1 MASSADVYVFGDQ
14 STPVLD
20 KLQALV
26 RVKDNALLTSF
37 LGEAFLAV
45 RREIVSLSSLERK
58 SIPEAESLSLLLEG
72 VRRSEPH
79 AALDSAFV
87 CIYEIGYYIDYLARS
102 DKQHPSASPSFL
114 LGICTG
120 SIAAAAVSCAK
131 DVFEISRLG
140 VEAATVAFRLG
151 MHVRRRAENLGY
163 STPSSW
169 SMILSSNQEELVSE
183 ALQQFSNEKNL
194 TPSTRPYIS
203 AIGPGFTT
211 ISGPPSILE
220 SLKASDAFSGK
231 RLYPAPIYGPYH
243 NSSAYSESSL
253 DNTLASIL
261 QDIEFLENKMLIPI
275 ISCASG
281 SRLHQLSFG
290 DLLDDVLSSALSQ
303 QIRMDLVTDA
313 LLETISG
320 TEATLI
326 PVNAQTTV
334 CSLSDWLAKRGA
346 TTLMGPTLESMAKD
360 RAEPQVA
367 PGDDNKIAIIG
378 FSGRFPEADNL
389 DEFWDLLIRGLDVHK
404 PVPEERFA
412 RDHYDPT
419 GQRKNTS
426 QVQYGCWLKS
436 AGHFDTQ
443 FFHMSPKEA
452 IQTDPAQRL
461 ALLTAYEAL
470 EMAGVVPDRTPSTQR
485 NRVGVYYGTT
495 SNDWGEVNSSQDV
508 DTYYIPGANRAF
520 IPGRVNYFFKF
531 TGPSIA
537 VDTACSS
544 SLAAINLAITS
555 LKNRDCDTAIA
566 GGTNV
571 MTNPDNF
578 AGLDRGHFLSRTG
591 NCKAF
596 DDGADGYCR
605 ADGIGT
611 LILKRLPDAIADS
624 DPIFGVILGAHT
636 NHSAESVSITR
647 PLADAQEYL
656 FKKLLNETGIHP
668 HDVSYV
674 EMHGTGT
681 QAGDAVEMRS
691 VLNSFAFDHS
701 RPRDKSLY
709 LGSVKA
715 NVGHA
720 ESASGVLAIIKVLLM
735 MQKNTIP
742 PHCGIK
748 TKINQ
753 GFPKDLD
760 HRGVRI
766 ALKDSVEW
774 TRPEGGKRRVLVN
787 NFSAAG
793 GNTSLLLE
801 DAPAVHP
808 ARQHQDV
815 DVRTEHVVAVSARST
830 KALEEN
836 LKALEAFIANSW
848 APEGDLLSQL
858 SYTTTARRVHHS
870 RRVAFVTNG
879 LDDLRKSLL
888 KASAAAGQV
897 KGIPAVSPKV
907 GFLFTGQGAQETA
920 MAIGYY
926 KSFSS
931 FRSDIHQLDSIATL
945 QGLPSVLPLIHGTT
959 PVEDLSAVIVQLGT
973 CIIQIAL
980 ARFCI
985 SLGITPQYVIGHSL
999 GEYAALQ
1006 IAGVLSVND
1015 AIFLCGHR
1023 AALLDKKCTAY
1034 THGMVAVKAAAD
1046 DLRQHI
1052 SSDLKVEIACV
1063 NGAEDTVLS
1072 GPNADIESLCG
1083 KLTQAG
1089 YKLHKLEIPFAFH
1102 SSQVDPIL
1110 DDLEELASQV
1120 EFHEPKLP
1128 IVSPLLCTLLTGD
1141 TLGPQYIRRHC
1152 RETVDFLSAIK
1163 MAEAQ
1168 GIMDRSGMCIEIGA
1182 HPILTR
1188 MVKSIIGQE
1197 FRCLASLRRK
1207 EDHFKTLADSL
1218 CALHL
1223 AGFSVNWDEYHRDF
1237 ASSRNVLQL
1246 PKYSWQLANYWM
1258 QYKYSWCLTK
1268 GDEPVETTA
1277 IGVPVQARALR
1288 LSDSVHNVIEQVHGD
1303 KRSSITGES
1312 DMHDPSLLAIAQNHR
1327 VNNLTMAPSTLFAD
1341 IAFTLAKHLIENHGL
1356 DTQTNLPS
1364 INNMAVEKA
1373 LIVGETG
1380 PQLFRASLDM
1390 DWTSMHGSVR
1400 IFSVNASG
1408 KQTTLHAVCDV
1419 AVENP
1424 STHRES
1430 WQSHA
1435 YLIQRGIKQ
1444 LVQGASDGS
1453 AHMMRR
1459 GLLYKIFSNSVQYGS
1474 AFQGIE
1480 QVWFDSEGLEGTGK
1494 VFMPSGKD
1502 TFALN
1507 PYCCDSLGHITGF
1520 IMNCSDSLD
1529 LDDHVYINHGWRTLR
1544 LVEPYQCDVQ
1554 YQTYVKMQAVGSDD
1568 STYSGDVHV
1577 LRDGKIIGI
1586 CGGVTFKKVARKVL
1600 EMLLPKPSGAKAKH
1614 GAVKHVAPEP
1624 IKHAVLTPPS
1634 TTSHSLGTVSPPE
1647 QTESP
1652 VGSASGLVQKA
1663 LEIIADE
1670 IGVDISDLTDST
1682 LLADLGVDS
1691 LMSLT
1696 ILGNFREELDLDIP
1710 AAQFYEFSTVQ
1721 DLKSFLGAND
1731 QDFSSS
1737 NSEAESSASSAAST
1751 SPSDHG
1757 DDVVEVKP
1765 VVAEIPRSTS
1775 TILQGT
1781 KHCSRTLFLFPDG
1794 AGSATSYVTLPSISP
1809 DMRVIGLNSPYLTKP
1824 HEFNCALQDITGSY
1838 LNEVRR
1844 RQPSG
1849 PYHLAGWSAG
1859 GVSAFDAARQLV
1871 SEGEVVES
1879 LILIDSPNPVGL
1891 GKLPKRMYDF
1901 LEKSGI
1907 FGAFEMGE
1915 EAQAPPDWLFQ
1926 HFCVFIEA
1934 LDRYV
1939 PEPFEHG
1946 MAPKTTIIWA
1956 ADGVCKNPDDPRPE
1970 AQPDDPRGMNWLLNN
1985 REDFG
1990 PNGWDEFIG
1999 PENIGTMAIENANH
2013 FTMMREPIASALC
2026 AKIREAMGARVSI
2039 PTVKDGA
2046 EWPFLYRIYL
2056 NCLAWT
2062 VHKLVSF
2069 LTGLNEGHDL
2079 QIKIDTPGL
2088 GAGHVICNVWL
2099 PRSTNGSEPKHP
2111 LVLVLEGGGFV
2122 FRHPKDGRLN
2132 NRRIVDQTRA
2142 IVMSV
2147 DYAKAPRYP
2156 YPHALLQAYEALR
2169 WALTCPAACQ
2179 GICVDP
2185 SRVAIGGNSAGG
2197 NLTAS
2202 LSLLLSFRSGPC
2214 YTFRERLPLDF
2225 KQVMHF
2231 MLYPSLELR
2240 LPYDLRL
2247 SRSTTDAQK
2256 HSLPTWMAQAMEQ
2269 SYLPPRICKD
2279 DVFVSPVAASIE
2291 LLRELDIP
2299 PALLFTGSLD
2309 CLKEEGFCYAQ
2320 NFTKSDKEVSFH
2332 EFGGGTHGFSVR
2344 PKEGSSEAQNIYEEC
2359 WDRICRSLREASV

>member
-14 STPVLD
+14 STPILD

-58 SIPEAESLSLLLEG
+58 AIPEAESLSLLLEG

-102 DKQHPSASPSFL
+102 DKQHPSASSSL
-114 LGICTG
+114 LLAICTG
-120 SIAAAAVSCAK
+120 SIAAAAVSCAR
-131 DVFEISRLG
+131 DVFEISKLG
-140 VEAATVAFRLG
+140 IEAATVAFRLG

-183 ALQQFSNEKNL
+183 TLQEFSKEKNL
-194 TPSTRPYIS
+194 TSSTRPYIS

-211 ISGPPSILE
+211 VSGPPTILE
-220 SLKASDAFSGK
+220 SLKACDAFSGK
-231 RLYPAPIYGPYH
+231 RLYPAPIYAPYH
-243 NSSAYSESSL
+243 NSSAYSESNL
-253 DNTLASIL
+253 EDTLESIL
-261 QDIEFLENKMLIPI
+261 QGVEFLEHNMSIPI

-281 SRLHQLSFG
+281 SRLDQLSFG
-290 DLLDDVLSSALSQ
+290 NLLKNVLSSALSQ

-313 LLETISG
+313 LLDTFSSA
-320 TEATLI
+320 EATLI
-326 PVNAQTTV
+326 PINAQSTV
-334 CSLSDWLAKRGA
+334 CSLADWMAKRGA
-346 TTLMGPTLESMAKD
+346 TARIGPTLESLIKD
-360 RAEPQVA
+360 RADPQVA
-367 PGDDNKIAIIG
+367 PGDENKIAIIG

-436 AGHFDTQ
+436 AGYFDTQ

-452 IQTDPAQRL
+452 MQTDPAQRL

-701 RPRDKSLY
+701 RPRDKNLY

-766 ALKDSVEW
+766 ALKDSVDW
-774 TRPEGGKRRVLVN
+774 SRPEGGKRRVLVN

-808 ARQHQDV
+808 ARQHQDG
-815 DVRTEHVVAVSARST
+815 DARTEHVVAVSARST

-836 LKALEAFIANSW
+836 LKALEAFVANSW
-848 APEGDLLSQL
+848 APEGELLSQL

-870 RRVAFVTNG
+870 RRVAFVTNS
-879 LDDLRKSLL
+879 LDDLRKSLV
-888 KASAAAGQV
+888 KAAASAGQV

-926 KSFSS
+926 KSVSS
-931 FRSDIHQLDSIATL
+931 FRSDIHQLDSIVTL
-945 QGLPSVLPLIHGTT
+945 QGLPSILPLIHGTT
-959 PVEDLSAVIVQLGT
+959 PVEDLSAVVVQLGT

-980 ARFCI
+980 ARFWTN
-985 SLGITPQYVIGHSL
+985 LGITPQYVIGHSL

-1046 DLRQHI
+1046 DLRQQI

-1063 NGAEDTVLS
+1063 NGTEDTVLS

-1128 IVSPLLCTLLTGD
+1128 VVSPLLCTLLTAD

-1152 RETVDFLSAIK
+1152 RETVDFLGAIK
-1163 MAEAQ
+1163 IAEAQ

-1237 ASSRNVLQL
+1237 ASSRSVLQL

-1268 GDEPVETTA
+1268 GDAPVETA
-1277 IGVPVQARALR
+1277 QVGAVVQTRALR
-1288 LSDSVHNVIEQVHGD
+1288 LSDSVHRVIEQVHGD
-1303 KRSSITGES
+1303 KRSSITAES

-1341 IAFTLAKHLIENHGL
+1341 IAFTLAKHLIENRGL

-1390 DWTSMHGSVR
+1390 DWATMHGSVR
-1400 IFSVNASG
+1400 IFSVGASG

-1424 STHRES
+1424 SSHREN
-1430 WQSHA
+1430 WQSNA

-1494 VFMPSGKD
+1494 VCMPSGKD

-1544 LVEPYQCDVQ
+1544 LVEAYQCDVQ

-1614 GAVKHVAPEP
+1614 GAIKYVAPEP
-1624 IKHAVLTPPS
+1624 VKHVVLTPSS
-1634 TTSHSLGTVSPPE
+1634 TANHSVGTTSPPE
-1647 QTESP
+1647 PTELI
-1652 VGSASGLVQKA
+1652 GSASGLVQKA

-1670 IGVDISDLTDST
+1670 IGVDMSQLTEST

-1757 DDVVEVKP
+1757 DDVAEEVKP

-1781 KHCSRTLFLFPDG
+1781 KHCSQTLFLFPDG
-1794 AGSATSYVTLPSISP
+1794 AGSATSYVTLPSISS

-1999 PENIGTMAIENANH
+1999 ARNISTMAIENANH

-2026 AKIREAMGARVSI
+2026 AKIREAMGV
-2039 PTVKDGA
+2039 
-2046 EWPFLYRIYL
+2046 
-2056 NCLAWT
+2056 N
-2062 VHKLVSF
+2062 
-2069 LTGLNEGHDL
+2069 
-2079 QIKIDTPGL
+2079 
-2088 GAGHVICNVWL
+2088 
-2099 PRSTNGSEPKHP
+2099 
-2111 LVLVLEGGGFV
+2111 
-2122 FRHPKDGRLN
+2122 
-2132 NRRIVDQTRA
+2132 
-2142 IVMSV
+2142 
-2147 DYAKAPRYP
+2147 
-2156 YPHALLQAYEALR
+2156 
-2169 WALTCPAACQ
+2169 
-2179 GICVDP
+2179 
-2185 SRVAIGGNSAGG
+2185 
-2197 NLTAS
+2197 
-2202 LSLLLSFRSGPC
+2202 
-2214 YTFRERLPLDF
+2214 
-2225 KQVMHF
+2225 
-2231 MLYPSLELR
+2231 
-2240 LPYDLRL
+2240 
-2247 SRSTTDAQK
+2247 
-2256 HSLPTWMAQAMEQ
+2256 
-2269 SYLPPRICKD
+2269 
-2279 DVFVSPVAASIE
+2279 
-2291 LLRELDIP
+2291 
-2299 PALLFTGSLD
+2299 
-2309 CLKEEGFCYAQ
+2309 
-2320 NFTKSDKEVSFH
+2320 
-2332 EFGGGTHGFSVR
+2332 
-2344 PKEGSSEAQNIYEEC
+2344 
-2359 WDRICRSLREASV
+2359 

>member
-1 MASSADVYVFGDQ
+1 MASSVDVYVFGDQ

-45 RREIVSLSSLERK
+45 RREIVSLSSLEKK

-102 DKQHPSASPSFL
+102 DKQHPSTSPSFL

-140 VEAATVAFRLG
+140 IEAATVAFRLG

-183 ALQQFSNEKNL
+183 VLQQFSKDKNL
-194 TPSTRPYIS
+194 TSSTRPYIS

-220 SLKASDAFSGK
+220 SLKACDAFSGK

-253 DNTLASIL
+253 DHVLASIL
-261 QDIEFLENKMLIPI
+261 EDIEFLENKMLIPI

-303 QIRMDLVTDA
+303 QIHMDLVTDA
-313 LLETISG
+313 LLEVVSG

-326 PVNAQTTV
+326 PINAQTTV
-334 CSLSDWLAKRGA
+334 CSLADWLAKRGA
-346 TTLMGPTLESMAKD
+346 TTRIGPTLESLAKD

-389 DEFWDLLIRGLDVHK
+389 EEFWDLLIRGLDVHK

-436 AGHFDTQ
+436 AGYFDTQ

-452 IQTDPAQRL
+452 MQTDPAQRL

-766 ALKDSVEW
+766 ALKDSVDW

-801 DAPAVHP
+801 DAPAVHS
-808 ARQHQDV
+808 AQHQDA
-815 DVRTEHVVAVSARST
+815 DARTEHVVAVSARST

-836 LKALEAFIANSW
+836 LKALESFIANSW
-848 APEGDLLSQL
+848 APEGELLSQL

-888 KASAAAGQV
+888 KAASAAGQV

-945 QGLPSVLPLIHGTT
+945 LGLPSVLPLIHGTT
-959 PVEDLSAVIVQLGT
+959 PVEDLSAVVVQLGT

-980 ARFCI
+980 ARFWI

-1015 AIFLCGHR
+1015 AIFLCGRR
-1023 AALLDKKCTAY
+1023 AALLDEKCTAY

-1046 DLRQHI
+1046 DLKQHI

-1072 GPNADIESLCG
+1072 GPNEDIESLCG

-1128 IVSPLLCTLLTGD
+1128 IVSPLLRTLLTGD

-1152 RETVDFLSAIK
+1152 RETVDFLGAIK
-1163 MAEAQ
+1163 MAESQ

-1268 GDEPVETTA
+1268 GDAPVETGPAGAVAQT
-1277 IGVPVQARALR
+1277 RALR

-1303 KRSSITGES
+1303 KRSSITAES

-1356 DTQTNLPS
+1356 DTQSNLPS

-1390 DWTSMHGSVR
+1390 DWTTMQGSVR
-1400 IFSVNASG
+1400 IFGVNPSG

-1419 AVENP
+1419 AVDNP
-1424 STHRES
+1424 GTHRES

-1435 YLIQRGIKQ
+1435 YLIQRSIKQ

-1494 VFMPSGKD
+1494 VLMPSGKD
-1502 TFALN
+1502 NFALN

-1600 EMLLPKPSGAKAKH
+1600 EMLLPRPSGAKAKH
-1614 GAVKHVAPEP
+1614 GAAKHIAPEP
-1624 IKHAVLTPPS
+1624 VRHAVLTPPS
-1634 TTSHSLGTVSPPE
+1634 TTNHSVGTTSPPE
-1647 QTESP
+1647 PAESP

-1710 AAQFYEFSTVQ
+1710 AAQFYEFSTVH
-1721 DLKSFLGAND
+1721 DLKSFLGASD

-1757 DDVVEVKP
+1757 DDVVEEVKP

-1999 PENIGTMAIENANH
+1999 AENIGTMAIENANH

-2026 AKIREAMGARVSI
+2026 AKIREAMGV
-2039 PTVKDGA
+2039 
-2046 EWPFLYRIYL
+2046 
-2056 NCLAWT
+2056 N
-2062 VHKLVSF
+2062 
-2069 LTGLNEGHDL
+2069 
-2079 QIKIDTPGL
+2079 
-2088 GAGHVICNVWL
+2088 
-2099 PRSTNGSEPKHP
+2099 
-2111 LVLVLEGGGFV
+2111 
-2122 FRHPKDGRLN
+2122 
-2132 NRRIVDQTRA
+2132 
-2142 IVMSV
+2142 
-2147 DYAKAPRYP
+2147 
-2156 YPHALLQAYEALR
+2156 
-2169 WALTCPAACQ
+2169 
-2179 GICVDP
+2179 
-2185 SRVAIGGNSAGG
+2185 
-2197 NLTAS
+2197 
-2202 LSLLLSFRSGPC
+2202 
-2214 YTFRERLPLDF
+2214 
-2225 KQVMHF
+2225 
-2231 MLYPSLELR
+2231 
-2240 LPYDLRL
+2240 
-2247 SRSTTDAQK
+2247 
-2256 HSLPTWMAQAMEQ
+2256 
-2269 SYLPPRICKD
+2269 
-2279 DVFVSPVAASIE
+2279 
-2291 LLRELDIP
+2291 
-2299 PALLFTGSLD
+2299 
-2309 CLKEEGFCYAQ
+2309 
-2320 NFTKSDKEVSFH
+2320 
-2332 EFGGGTHGFSVR
+2332 
-2344 PKEGSSEAQNIYEEC
+2344 
-2359 WDRICRSLREASV
+2359 

>member
-1 MASSADVYVFGDQ
+1 MASSTDLYVFGDQ

-20 KLQALV
+20 KLQTLL

-45 RREIVSLSSLERK
+45 RHEIVSLSSIERK

-131 DVFEISRLG
+131 DVFEISKLG

-163 STPSSW
+163 STTSSW

-183 ALQQFSNEKNL
+183 ALQEFSKDKNL
-194 TPSTRPYIS
+194 TSSTRPYIS
-203 AIGPGFTT
+203 AVGPGFTT

-220 SLKASDAFSGK
+220 SLKALDIFSGK

-243 NSSAYSESSL
+243 NALAYSESSL
-253 DNTLASIL
+253 EHALASIL
-261 QDIEFLENKMLIPI
+261 EDAEFLENKMLIPI

-281 SRLHQLSFG
+281 SRLDQLSFG
-290 DLLDDVLSSALSQ
+290 SLLKDVLSSALSQ

-313 LLETISG
+313 LLETVSG
-320 TEATLI
+320 TDATLM

-334 CSLSDWLAKRGA
+334 CSLADWLAKRGA
-346 TTLMGPTLESMAKD
+346 TTRIGPTLDSLVKD
-360 RAEPQVA
+360 QAEPQVA

-452 IQTDPAQRL
+452 MQTDPAQRL

-766 ALKDSVEW
+766 AQKESVDW
-774 TRPEGGKRRVLVN
+774 SRPEGGKRRVLVN

-801 DAPAVHP
+801 DGPAVHP
-808 ARQHQDV
+808 ARQHQDG
-815 DVRTEHVVAVSARST
+815 DPRTEHVVAVSARST

-848 APEGDLLSQL
+848 APEGELLSQL

-888 KASAAAGQV
+888 NAVSTAGQV

-920 MAIGYY
+920 MANGYY

-959 PVEDLSAVIVQLGT
+959 PVEDLSAVVVQLGT

-980 ARFCI
+980 ARFWI

-1046 DLRQHI
+1046 DLRQQI

-1063 NGAEDTVLS
+1063 NGTEDTVLS

-1128 IVSPLLCTLLTGD
+1128 IVSPLLRTLLTGD

-1152 RETVDFLSAIK
+1152 RETVDFLGAIK
-1163 MAEAQ
+1163 MAESQ
-1168 GIMDRSGMCIEIGA
+1168 GIMDRTGMCIEIGA

-1268 GDEPVETTA
+1268 GDAPVEN
-1277 IGVPVQARALR
+1277 GPVGAVVQTRALR

-1303 KRSSITGES
+1303 KRSSITVES
-1312 DMHDPSLLAIAQNHR
+1312 DMHDASLLTIAQNHR
-1327 VNNLTMAPSTLFAD
+1327 VNGLTMAPSTLFAD
-1341 IAFTLAKHLIENHGL
+1341 IAFTLAKHLIQNHGL

-1390 DWTSMHGSVR
+1390 DWTSTHGSVR

-1408 KQTTLHAVCDV
+1408 KQTTIHAVCDV

-1424 STHRES
+1424 SSHRES

-1435 YLIQRGIKQ
+1435 YLIQRGITQ
-1444 LVQGASDGS
+1444 LVKGAGDGT

-1502 TFALN
+1502 NFALN

-1529 LDDHVYINHGWRTLR
+1529 LDDHVYINHGWRSLR

-1554 YQTYVKMQAVGSDD
+1554 YRTYVKMQAVGSDD

-1600 EMLLPKPSGAKAKH
+1600 EMLLPKPSGAKAKSA
-1614 GAVKHVAPEP
+1614 AVKHAATEP
-1624 IKHAVLTPPS
+1624 VRHAVLTPPP
-1634 TTSHSLGTVSPPE
+1634 TTSHSVGTTSPPE
-1647 QTESP
+1647 PTEP
-1652 VGSASGLVQKA
+1652 AVGSTSGLIQKA
-1663 LEIIADE
+1663 LDIIADE
-1670 IGVDISDLTDST
+1670 IGVDMSQLTDST

-1737 NSEAESSASSAAST
+1737 NSEAESFASSAAST

-1757 DDVVEVKP
+1757 DDPVEDVKP

-1824 HEFNCALQDITGSY
+1824 HEFNCALQEITGSY

-1844 RQPSG
+1844 RQPQG

-1956 ADGVCKNPDDPRPE
+1956 ADGVCKNPEDPRPE

-1999 PENIGTMAIENANH
+1999 PGNISTMAIENANH

-2026 AKIREAMGARVSI
+2026 AKIREAMGV
-2039 PTVKDGA
+2039 
-2046 EWPFLYRIYL
+2046 
-2056 NCLAWT
+2056 N
-2062 VHKLVSF
+2062 
-2069 LTGLNEGHDL
+2069 
-2079 QIKIDTPGL
+2079 
-2088 GAGHVICNVWL
+2088 
-2099 PRSTNGSEPKHP
+2099 
-2111 LVLVLEGGGFV
+2111 
-2122 FRHPKDGRLN
+2122 
-2132 NRRIVDQTRA
+2132 
-2142 IVMSV
+2142 
-2147 DYAKAPRYP
+2147 
-2156 YPHALLQAYEALR
+2156 
-2169 WALTCPAACQ
+2169 
-2179 GICVDP
+2179 
-2185 SRVAIGGNSAGG
+2185 
-2197 NLTAS
+2197 
-2202 LSLLLSFRSGPC
+2202 
-2214 YTFRERLPLDF
+2214 
-2225 KQVMHF
+2225 
-2231 MLYPSLELR
+2231 
-2240 LPYDLRL
+2240 
-2247 SRSTTDAQK
+2247 
-2256 HSLPTWMAQAMEQ
+2256 
-2269 SYLPPRICKD
+2269 
-2279 DVFVSPVAASIE
+2279 
-2291 LLRELDIP
+2291 
-2299 PALLFTGSLD
+2299 
-2309 CLKEEGFCYAQ
+2309 
-2320 NFTKSDKEVSFH
+2320 
-2332 EFGGGTHGFSVR
+2332 
-2344 PKEGSSEAQNIYEEC
+2344 
-2359 WDRICRSLREASV
+2359 

>member
-1 MASSADVYVFGDQ
+1 MASSTDVYVFGDQ

-20 KLQALV
+20 KLQALL

-45 RREIVSLSSLERK
+45 RHEIVSLSSIERK

-102 DKQHPSASPSFL
+102 DKQHPLASPSFL

-131 DVFEISRLG
+131 DVFEISKLG

-151 MHVRRRAENLGY
+151 MHVRRRSENLGY

-183 ALQQFSNEKNL
+183 ALQELSKDKNL
-194 TPSTRPYIS
+194 TSSTRPYIS
-203 AIGPGFTT
+203 AVGPGFTT

-220 SLKASDAFSGK
+220 SLKALDTFSGK

-243 NSSAYSESSL
+243 NALAYSESSL
-253 DNTLASIL
+253 EHALASIL
-261 QDIEFLENKMLIPI
+261 EDAEFLENKMLIPI

-281 SRLHQLSFG
+281 SRLDQLSFG
-290 DLLDDVLSSALSQ
+290 SLLKDVLSSALSQ

-313 LLETISG
+313 VIETVSG
-320 TEATLI
+320 TDATLI

-334 CSLSDWLAKRGA
+334 CSLADWLAKRGA
-346 TTLMGPTLESMAKD
+346 TTRIGPTLESLVRDQAD
-360 RAEPQVA
+360 PQVA
-367 PGDDNKIAIIG
+367 PGDENKIAIIG

-436 AGHFDTQ
+436 AGYFDTQ

-452 IQTDPAQRL
+452 MQTDPAQRL

-624 DPIFGVILGAHT
+624 DPIFGVILGA
-636 NHSAESVSITR
+636 
-647 PLADAQEYL
+647 
-656 FKKLLNETGIHP
+656 
-668 HDVSYV
+668 
-674 EMHGTGT
+674 
-681 QAGDAVEMRS
+681 
-691 VLNSFAFDHS
+691 
-701 RPRDKSLY
+701 
-709 LGSVKA
+709 
-715 NVGHA
+715 
-720 ESASGVLAIIKVLLM
+720 AS
-735 MQKNTIP
+735 
-742 PHCGIK
+742 H
-748 TKINQ
+748 
-753 GFPKDLD
+753 
-760 HRGVRI
+760 
-766 ALKDSVEW
+766 
-774 TRPEGGKRRVLVN
+774 
-787 NFSAAG
+787 
-793 GNTSLLLE
+793 
-801 DAPAVHP
+801 
-808 ARQHQDV
+808 
-815 DVRTEHVVAVSARST
+815 
-830 KALEEN
+830 
-836 LKALEAFIANSW
+836 
-848 APEGDLLSQL
+848 
-858 SYTTTARRVHHS
+858 
-870 RRVAFVTNG
+870 
-879 LDDLRKSLL
+879 
-888 KASAAAGQV
+888 
-897 KGIPAVSPKV
+897 
-907 GFLFTGQGAQETA
+907 TGQGAQETA
-920 MAIGYY
+920 MANGYY

-959 PVEDLSAVIVQLGT
+959 PVEDLSAVVVQLGT

-980 ARFCI
+980 ARFWV
-985 SLGITPQYVIGHSL
+985 SLGITPQYAIGHSL

-1046 DLRQHI
+1046 DLRQQI

-1063 NGAEDTVLS
+1063 NGTEDTVLS

-1128 IVSPLLCTLLTGD
+1128 IVSPLLRTLLTGD

-1152 RETVDFLSAIK
+1152 RETVDFLGAIK

-1168 GIMDRSGMCIEIGA
+1168 GIMDRTGMCIEIGA

-1258 QYKYSWCLTK
+1258 H
-1268 GDEPVETTA
+1268 
-1277 IGVPVQARALR
+1277 
-1288 LSDSVHNVIEQVHGD
+1288 DSVHNVIEQVHGD
-1303 KRSSITGES
+1303 KRSSITVES
-1312 DMHDPSLLAIAQNHR
+1312 DMHDASLLTIAQNHR
-1327 VNNLTMAPSTLFAD
+1327 VNGLTMAPSTLFAD
-1341 IAFTLAKHLIENHGL
+1341 IAFTLAKHLIQNHGL
-1356 DTQTNLPS
+1356 DAQTNLPS

-1424 STHRES
+1424 SSHRES

-1435 YLIQRGIKQ
+1435 YLIQRGITQ
-1444 LVQGASDGS
+1444 LVKGAGDGT
-1453 AHMMRR
+1453 AHTMRR

-1529 LDDHVYINHGWRTLR
+1529 LDDHVYINHGWRSLR

-1554 YQTYVKMQAVGSDD
+1554 YQTYVKMQALGSDD

-1577 LRDGKIIGI
+1577 LRDGRIIGI

-1600 EMLLPKPSGAKAKH
+1600 EMLLPKPSGAKAKSA
-1614 GAVKHVAPEP
+1614 AVKHTATEP
-1624 IKHAVLTPPS
+1624 VRHAVLTPPS
-1634 TTSHSLGTVSPPE
+1634 TTGHSVGTVSPPE
-1647 QTESP
+1647 PTEP
-1652 VGSASGLVQKA
+1652 AVGSSSGLIQKA

-1670 IGVDISDLTDST
+1670 IGVDMSQLTDSI

-1757 DDVVEVKP
+1757 DDPVEDVKP

-1844 RQPSG
+1844 RQPQG

-1999 PENIGTMAIENANH
+1999 PGNISTMAIENANH

-2026 AKIREAMGARVSI
+2026 AKIREVMGI
-2039 PTVKDGA
+2039 
-2046 EWPFLYRIYL
+2046 
-2056 NCLAWT
+2056 N
-2062 VHKLVSF
+2062 
-2069 LTGLNEGHDL
+2069 
-2079 QIKIDTPGL
+2079 
-2088 GAGHVICNVWL
+2088 
-2099 PRSTNGSEPKHP
+2099 
-2111 LVLVLEGGGFV
+2111 
-2122 FRHPKDGRLN
+2122 
-2132 NRRIVDQTRA
+2132 
-2142 IVMSV
+2142 
-2147 DYAKAPRYP
+2147 
-2156 YPHALLQAYEALR
+2156 
-2169 WALTCPAACQ
+2169 
-2179 GICVDP
+2179 
-2185 SRVAIGGNSAGG
+2185 
-2197 NLTAS
+2197 
-2202 LSLLLSFRSGPC
+2202 
-2214 YTFRERLPLDF
+2214 
-2225 KQVMHF
+2225 
-2231 MLYPSLELR
+2231 
-2240 LPYDLRL
+2240 
-2247 SRSTTDAQK
+2247 
-2256 HSLPTWMAQAMEQ
+2256 
-2269 SYLPPRICKD
+2269 
-2279 DVFVSPVAASIE
+2279 
-2291 LLRELDIP
+2291 
-2299 PALLFTGSLD
+2299 
-2309 CLKEEGFCYAQ
+2309 
-2320 NFTKSDKEVSFH
+2320 
-2332 EFGGGTHGFSVR
+2332 
-2344 PKEGSSEAQNIYEEC
+2344 
-2359 WDRICRSLREASV
+2359 